1 MKSASSRKGP
11 TLTISLLDGGLNIPF
26 NSSYAKKKKK
36 SFFRNLIAKLFRFV

>member
-26 NSSYAKKKKK
+26 NSSFSRKKK

>member
-1 MKSASSRKGP
+1 MKSATSRKGP

-26 NSSYAKKKKK
+26 NSSYAKKKK